1 MRIEFFE
8 PPMCCPTGV
17 CGPSVDGKLVKVV
30 ETIDTLKSKYPGIE
44 IERYMITQYPQKFK
58 ENQEVF
64 DLVKK
69 EGRGILPITVVN
81 GKILKSSEYPTQ
93 EEMENALGVE

>member
-1 MRIEFFE
+1 MKIEFFE

-17 CGPSVDGKLVKVV
+17 CGPSVDGKLVKLV
-30 ETIDTLKSKYPGIE
+30 ETIETLRKKYSGIE

-64 DLVKK
+64 KLVKEK
-69 EGRGILPITVVN
+69 GRGILPITVIN
-81 GKILKSSEYPTQ
+81 GRVIQTDSYPSI
-93 EEMENALGVE
+93 EEMEKELGVE